1 MTTAPEAERHVPV
14 DHVVPTGSAVL
25 DQHGAYLSID
35 DAACAMLR
43 IEPPESIGSRCFAKL
58 PVDLDEVWWLEERPE
73 VTDAPL
79 LCRLV
84 RGEAGHRW
92 DLGLWPAAASTARR
106 LVVRGFERGA
116 LDAVTSLDREAMAA
130 VLTDSLNGSCG
141 FSSCFIVLIDEHTTD
156 ATFIGGR
163 GTSRRDIVAMDEC
176 RRGGARM
183 LIWEA
188 FAQNL
193 LIVDRNWQQRVS
205 SDPQLAPIGMKVF
218 DANFVAIPL
227 SYAGRKV
234 GVLHSLV
241 RKSTVITPDRVG
253 LWVELARET
262 ALALQYSDA
271 IRMARASGSDRE
283 RQRLNEDLHDSV
295 VQDVFA
301 LKMLAARAELDAL
314 EVRAPDLVE
323 RIGEVRSLSDKVYS
337 GMRSMIGERRQVGE
351 ALPLSQQVYGLAR
364 EVGSQSGVDIQAS
377 VAEGWDHLSPECR
390 DAVVRIVK
398 EALRNISKHARA
410 RTAALRIVED
420 VTAPGMLLI
429 EVVDDGES
437 FDPEAASSA
446 SFGLTS
452 IRERAAEHGGSV
464 ELRSAPSTT
473 LRVRMRPTFESEW
486 EAAVRH
492 LPPS

>member
-1 MTTAPEAERHVPV
+1 MTAPPEPDRHVPV
-14 DHVVPTGSAVL
+14 ERVIPAGSAVL
-25 DQHGAYLSID
+25 DEQGAYLGID
-35 DAACAMLR
+35 DAACATLGVD
-43 IEPPESIGSRCFAKL
+43 PSKSIGSRCFATP

-79 LCRLV
+79 LCRVV
-84 RGEAGHRW
+84 RRETGDRW
-92 DLGLWPAAASTARR
+92 DLSLWPAAPSAARR
-106 LVVRGFERGA
+106 SVVHGFESDA
-116 LDAVTSLDREAMAA
+116 LDAATTLGRESMAD
-130 VLTDSLNGSCG
+130 VLTDSLNRSGG
-141 FSSCFIVLIDEHTTD
+141 FSSCFIVLIDEDTSD

-163 GTSRRDIVAMDEC
+163 GTSRRDIVAIDEC
-176 RRGGARM
+176 RRGGAR
-183 LIWEA
+183 LLVWEA
-188 FAQNL
+188 FAQNR

-205 SDPQLAPIGMKVF
+205 RDPQLAPIGMKVF
-218 DANFVAIPL
+218 DANLVAIPL
-227 SYAGRKV
+227 THAGVKV

-241 RKSTVITPDRVG
+241 RKSTAITPDRVG
-253 LWVELARET
+253 LWVDLARET

-271 IRMARASGSDRE
+271 IRMARVSGSDRE

-295 VQDVFA
+295 VQDIFA
-301 LKMLAARAELDAL
+301 LKMLAARAEIDAL
-314 EVRAPDLVE
+314 GVSVPGLVE
-323 RIGEVRSLSDKVYS
+323 RVGEVRSLSDKVYS
-337 GMRSMIGERRQVGE
+337 GMRSLIGERRQVGE

-364 EVGSQSGVDIQAS
+364 EAGSQSGVDIQAS
-377 VAEGWDHLSPECR
+377 VAEGWDNLSAECR
-390 DAVVRIVK
+390 DTVVRIVK

-410 RTAALRIVED
+410 RTASLRIVED
-420 VTAPGMLLI
+420 ANAPGMLLI